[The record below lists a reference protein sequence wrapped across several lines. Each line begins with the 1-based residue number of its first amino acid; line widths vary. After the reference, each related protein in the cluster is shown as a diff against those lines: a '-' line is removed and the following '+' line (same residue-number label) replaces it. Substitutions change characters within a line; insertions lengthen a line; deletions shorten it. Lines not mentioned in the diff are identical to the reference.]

1 MSDTDFTTPN
11 ASGTSTITIS
21 GDNQYNILSNL
32 SGSVNSNGGDLIIN
46 FNDNNDVSEE
56 VVENQDYE
64 ESSNESKIVHLGQDY
79 TYNEDKSLYYKIV
92 GDGSSN
98 IAVNETNV
106 ELRFV
111 STNLLTD
118 KSWDNNK
125 SDIIT
130 YEGIRYEPDEEYF
143 GGRRFFRETLHVLS
157 FSPSDGSTIGTIRAS
172 SIYED
177 EGDTSITTIDNAA
190 FPVQSADGIYKDVK
204 VIIIYYDNDTYEDKR
219 VRTLRLLR

>member
-64 ESSNESKIVHLGQDY
+64 EGSNESKIVHLGQDY
-79 TYNEDKSLYYKIV
+79 TYNEDKSLYYRIV
-92 GDGSSN
+92 GDGASN
-98 IAVNETNV
+98 IAVN
-106 ELRFV
+106 
-111 STNLLTD
+111 
-118 KSWDNNK
+118 
-125 SDIIT
+125 DILT
-130 YEGIRYEPDEEYF
+130 YEGIRYEPDEEDL